1 MARGNRVKLPDTV
14 PQVPA
19 ETWEAFNWLWM
30 FCRWL
35 NDEEV
40 KVPWEAEITL
50 DANVSRSFHITLE
63 GNTTINKPRNLY
75 PGQTLNIVLQQDIV
89 GSRLITWG
97 DGWTFGDIGEPVL
110 STVAETA
117 DFLSSYYNGQ
127 TDKMF
132 VIFWQGT
139 I

>member
-19 ETWEAFNWLWM
+19 DTWEAFNWLWM

-40 KVPWEAEITL
+40 KVPWESTITL
-50 DANVSRSFHITLE
+50 DANVSRSFHITLA
-63 GNTTINKPRNLY
+63 GNTTINKPKNLY
-75 PGQTLNIVLQQDIV
+75 PGQTLNIVLQQDAV
-89 GSRLITWG
+89 GGRLVTF
-97 DGWTFGDIGEPVL
+97 DPAWTFGDIGLPVL
-110 STVAETA
+110 STVANTA

-127 TDKMF
+127 TDKVF